1 MTGEFSLTSTR
12 TVLVITLCVVLI
24 TGVIPPVGSSAEVPQ
39 SVDASVVSPEA
50 NVSESAYEEPAPER
64 GDQYFEAADPNGNW
78 ISYTNPRDNYR
89 SPYLGDGSGKICVTL
104 LNEAGEPVVGESVP
118 NTTVTIPTG
127 DALTWHEYADPM
139 TVEYPLT
146 DNYEWPLDADQ
157 FGTNADLP
165 QGDGYMDSHCI
176 EFHGHSEGTTVEYGD
191 VQIEGDHADD
201 IELVGY
207 VEQPNDDW
215 NTSVDPIADAEPYE
229 EVGGN
234 WTYRSEKHERLHGQ
248 VVAVLQLDAAEGQVE
263 ANDGD
268 AQSTDSGTEMES
280 DDDRKV
286 EDVDMT
292 SGFGLIAAIIA
303 LSALTLA
310 RYRR

>member
-1 MTGEFSLTSTR
+1 MTGVLSLNSTR
-12 TVLVITLCVVLI
+12 SALTIALCAVLI
-24 TGVIPPVGSSAEVPQ
+24 TGVIPGAALSVGASLSA
-39 SVDASVVSPEA
+39 DAAVGPPEA
-50 NVSESAYEEPAPER
+50 NVSEPASEELAPER
-64 GDQYFEAADPNGNW
+64 GDQYFEAADSEGNW

-89 SPYLGDGSGKICVTL
+89 SPYLGDASGKICVTL

-127 DALTWHEYADPM
+127 DALTWHSHADPM
-139 TVEYPLT
+139 AVEYPLT

-176 EFHGHSEGTTVEYGD
+176 EFHGHPEGATVEYGE

-207 VEQPNDDW
+207 VEQPNNDW
-215 NTSVDPIADAEPYE
+215 NTSVDPIADAESYE

-234 WTYRSEKHERLHGQ
+234 WTYRSEEHERLHGQ
-248 VVAVLQLDAAEGQVE
+248 VVAVLQLDVAEGHVE
-263 ANDGD
+263 ANDD
-268 AQSTDSGTEMES
+268 DDEATESGTEMDIEDES
-280 DDDRKV
+280 GTEAID
-286 EDVDMT
+286 EMP
-292 SGFGLIAAIIA
+292 GFGLVAAVIA
-303 LSALTLA
+303 LSALALA

>member
-39 SVDASVVSPEA
+39 SVDASVVSPGA
-50 NVSESAYEEPAPER
+50 NVSESAYEEPAPEP

-157 FGTNADLP
+157 FGTNSDLP